1 MSLSMSLSKP
11 LSKSYSKILVFGK
24 NGQLGRAF
32 QNALSTNAQQDIIF
46 IARGTGN
53 NADRNTCDLE
63 NPLALEAVLKNHQ
76 PNLIINAAA
85 YTAVDRAETEKE
97 LAFAINATAVQIMA
111 EFAAQTK
118 ATLLNYSSDYVFDGK
133 KVAAYLE
140 TDLLAPLSIYG
151 ASKAAGEAAITSST
165 AHFAIFRTSWVYG
178 DGANFIRTILRL
190 AKERDQ
196 LAIVS
201 DQFGVPT
208 SAAWLAQI
216 SLDFIAQPF
225 HSGIYHAVP
234 DGETTW
240 YQLACLV
247 VQTALDAGATLKLQV
262 ANIQPIPSKDYPTPA
277 PRPNNSKMANTKL
290 KGVFA
295 DRLAAGA
302 NGAAGFPNW
311 QPAVIDYVQQLVRQ
325 VK

>member
-1 MSLSMSLSKP
+1 MSLSKS
-11 LSKSYSKILVFGK
+11 LRKSFSKILVFGK

-32 QNALSTNAQQDIIF
+32 QNTLSSHSQQDIIF
-46 IARGTGN
+46 IARGAEKN
-53 NADRNTCDLE
+53 EDPNKCDLE
-63 NPLALEAVLKNHQ
+63 NPLALEQFLKKQQ

-85 YTAVDRAETEKE
+85 YTAVDRAEAEKE
-97 LAFAINATAVQIMA
+97 HAFAINATAVQIMA
-111 EFAAQTK
+111 EYAAQTK
-118 ATLLNYSSDYVFDGK
+118 TTLLHYSSDYVFDGK
-133 KVAAYLE
+133 KAAPYLE

-151 ASKAAGEAAITSST
+151 ASKAAGEAAIISSA
-165 AHFAIFRTSWVYG
+165 AHYAIFRTSWVYG

-190 AKERDQ
+190 AKEREQ

-225 HSGIYHAVP
+225 QSGVYHAVP

-240 YQLACLV
+240 YQLACVV

-277 PRPNNSKMANTKL
+277 PRPNNSKMANAKL
-290 KGVFA
+290 KAVFQGRSVGSSA
-295 DRLAAGA
+295 SI
-302 NGAAGFPNW
+302 PHW
-311 QPAVIDYVQQLVRQ
+311 QPAVVHYVRQLVKQ
-325 VK
+325 GN